1 MLRTWLY
8 NQRLLGI
15 YTLDISCIECK
26 GLGKSYILYFDFK
39 LILSQNK
46 HIKKYWPAPPCRLSE
61 QEIMIASISIISFSM
76 CVSLYVFRQTNT
88 QRKQL

>member
-15 YTLDISCIECK
+15 YTLDISCIEYK
-26 GLGKSYILYFDFK
+26 GLGKSRILYIDFK

-46 HIKKYWPAPPCRLSE
+46 HVKKYWPAPP
-61 QEIMIASISIISFSM
+61 SISIMDGF
-76 CVSLYVFRQTNT
+76 
-88 QRKQL
+88 